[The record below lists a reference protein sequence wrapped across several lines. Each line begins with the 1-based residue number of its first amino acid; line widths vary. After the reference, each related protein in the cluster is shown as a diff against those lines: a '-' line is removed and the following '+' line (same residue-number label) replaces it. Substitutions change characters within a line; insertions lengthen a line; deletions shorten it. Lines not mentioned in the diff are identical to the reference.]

1 MRQQPSSDLPVAAQ
15 PAMFATV
22 VRAVMRRI
30 IFDYFDISDQ
40 PRASVSAFDQV
51 VTEQRILREAM
62 LEYALHHWNFV
73 NPFTRENP
81 FAVQILVNI
90 RDRMGVNIHSGLTG
104 INIRQPRT
112 GSALYAYSHPR

>member
-40 PRASVSAFDQV
+40 PRACVSAFDQV

-62 LEYALHHWNFV
+62 LEYALHHWNFI
-73 NPFTRENP
+73 NPFTRENTL
-81 FAVQILVNI
+81 AIQILVDI
-90 RDRMGVNIHSGLTG
+90 RHGVGVNIHAGLTG
-104 INIRQPRT
+104 INVRQPRT
-112 GSALYAYSHPR
+112 GSALYAHSHSR